1 VKSHPKPLG
10 SQLNLALLD
19 RASTKLLPDQQEQLA
34 LALIE
39 LLVSFAA
46 LRDGT
51 HGFTGDQNE
60 FETHE

>member
-1 VKSHPKPLG
+1 VKSHPKSLS

-19 RASTKLLPDQQEQLA
+19 RASAKLPPDQQEELA

-39 LLVSFAA
+39 LLVSVAA
-46 LRDGT
+46 LSEGAR
-51 HGFTGDQNE
+51 GFTGGQNE